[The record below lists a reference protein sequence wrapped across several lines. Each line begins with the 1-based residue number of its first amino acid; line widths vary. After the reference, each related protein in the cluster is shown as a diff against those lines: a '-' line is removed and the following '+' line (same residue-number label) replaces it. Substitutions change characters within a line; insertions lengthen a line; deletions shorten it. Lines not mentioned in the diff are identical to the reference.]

1 LRKIFYAASFIF
13 ALAFSAAAQQPQQQQ
28 TAASNPNVAQSTS
41 RADKAVGVTKLPEAV
56 SARYRQL
63 QQQIEE
69 VQRNAQQ
76 QVQLLQLMQQNALLE
91 GMLELGLTK
100 KQVESMVLSTE
111 GTDLVLKPKPQTA
124 ALPTE
129 NPPAKTTPKLD

>member
-1 LRKIFYAASFIF
+1 MF
-13 ALAFSAAAQQPQQQQ
+13 ALAFSAAAQQPQQQP
-28 TAASNPNVAQSTS
+28 TPASNPTESHTTS

-111 GTDLVLKPKPQTA
+111 GTDLVLKPKSQTA

-129 NPPAKTTPKLD
+129 NPPAKTTPKLN